1 MVPRIIVKDL
11 LKRNEDGVTPGSRVA
26 QDGMLG
32 APVTFPGRLYK
43 STRRERLIVYGPART
58 PAERSTR
65 FQSNRASASHE
76 NTVAA
81 MNPGASTLRR
91 RHPVRRPHDAAF
103 RNILAQKVHM
113 ALQFS

>member
-1 MVPRIIVKDL
+1 MP
-11 LKRNEDGVTPGSRVA
+11 
-26 QDGMLG
+26 G

-58 PAERSTR
+58 LAEQSTR
-65 FQSNRASASHE
+65 FQSHKASASHE

-81 MNPGASTLRR
+81 MNPGASILRR
-91 RHPVRRPHDAAF
+91 RHRVRRPDDAAF